1 MIWALCESCA
11 CMFCVCSVYVWRV
24 YSCDAILISRVTH
37 NDRCCDDVN
46 FYSYNECSVRCM
58 RNERDDDTFAW
69 QFLYYSLSFLFSFC
83 FCSAFATSLWDLQRH
98 FNENKTAHNGL
109 GKIVHCFQE
118 MNKYQTILLDQ
129 ASRTI
134 LKNITTFLKTDIKE
148 VKEYKNIFVKAS
160 ESYDTALTRNAQ
172 ANKNRPQEV
181 MEAANIL
188 SAASSG
194 FRHTALDYVN
204 LLTLLQSKKMPEILS
219 TVSMSTQR
227 GEIDTKWAC
236 AATDIVNRMM

>member
-1 MIWALCESCA
+1 M
-11 CMFCVCSVYVWRV
+11 
-24 YSCDAILISRVTH
+24 
-37 NDRCCDDVN
+37 
-46 FYSYNECSVRCM
+46 
-58 RNERDDDTFAW
+58 
-69 QFLYYSLSFLFSFC
+69 FLFRF
-83 FCSAFATSLWDLQRH
+83 SAFATSLWDLQRH

-129 ASRTI
+129 ANRTI
-134 LKNITTFLKTDIKE
+134 LKNITSFLKTDIKE

-219 TVSMSTQR
+219 TVSMSMGQ
-227 GEIDTKWAC
+227 
-236 AATDIVNRMM
+236 

>member
-1 MIWALCESCA
+1 MTCGVNLATIHS
-11 CMFCVCSVYVWRV
+11 SQRV
-24 YSCDAILISRVTH
+24 YNAIQ
-37 NDRCCDDVN
+37 CKDVIV
-46 FYSYNECSVRCM
+46 FLDFVFVSL
-58 RNERDDDTFAW
+58 
-69 QFLYYSLSFLFSFC
+69 QFIC
-83 FCSAFATSLWDLQRH
+83 FSAFATSLWDLQRH

-129 ASRTI
+129 ANRTI
-134 LKNITTFLKTDIKE
+134 LKNITSFLKTDIKE

-219 TVSMSTQR
+219 TVSLT
-227 GEIDTKWAC
+227 
-236 AATDIVNRMM
+236 

>member
-1 MIWALCESCA
+1 MRYIVESCTHTLTQHHIHENA
-11 CMFCVCSVYVWRV
+11 IWYDLDRVWQVVLIRRLT
-24 YSCDAILISRVTH
+24 SRTNNNNSETRWCCDVVTQRHPKQMNHTIVAVISPFSLISLMI
-37 NDRCCDDVN
+37 
-46 FYSYNECSVRCM
+46 SS
-58 RNERDDDTFAW
+58 
-69 QFLYYSLSFLFSFC
+69 SFLFWL
-83 FCSAFATSLWDLQRH
+83 CSAFATSLWDLQRH
-98 FNENKTAHNGL
+98 FNDNKAAHNGL

-129 ASRTI
+129 ANRTI
-134 LKNITTFLKTDIKE
+134 LKNITSFLKTDIKE

-160 ESYDTALTRNAQ
+160 ESYDSALTRNAQ

-181 MEAANIL
+181 LEAANIL

-219 TVSMSTQR
+219 TVSVA
-227 GEIDTKWAC
+227 IW
-236 AATDIVNRMM
+236 NRYI